1 MSLIV
6 WSEKLSIGVP
16 SVDDQHKKL
25 VVLINQLHDGMMA
38 GKGKEVLGGVLKG
51 LADYTR
57 THFKYEEDVF
67 AKTGYPGAAAHKREH
82 ADLLQ
87 RVIEIQQKYN
97 VAGPGVLTIEVMN
110 FLKDW
115 LTKHIQGS
123 DMRYTEHFM
132 ANGIK

>member
-1 MSLIV
+1 MSLIT

-16 SVDDQHKKL
+16 SIDDQHKKL
-25 VVLINQLHDGMMA
+25 VTLINQLHDGMLA
-38 GKGKEVLGGVLKG
+38 GRGKEVLGDVLKG

-67 AKTGYPGAAAHKREH
+67 AKTGYPDAVAHKKEH
-82 ADLLQ
+82 TELLQ

-97 VAGPGVLTIEVMN
+97 VSGPGALTIQVMN

-123 DMRYTEHFM
+123 DMRYTQHFKEK
-132 ANGIK
+132 GIR